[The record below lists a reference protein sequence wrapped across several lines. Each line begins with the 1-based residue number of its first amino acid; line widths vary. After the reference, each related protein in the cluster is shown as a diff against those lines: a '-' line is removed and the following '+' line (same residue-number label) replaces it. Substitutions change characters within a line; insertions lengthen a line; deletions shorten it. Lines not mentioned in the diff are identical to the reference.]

1 MGPLGPSRCPPARV
15 PLRPAPRRASVDR
28 GRAPS
33 RPRAR
38 ALDRLPGGAALHA
51 LRTAVGAASARRGR
65 GARLRGGARGDR
77 HPGAARARLLPAQPG
92 GAGRIAARALGARA
106 DRRARALRAPRHPV
120 PGRAPGRALRRGRGR
135 GPPHRGGLARGRGG
149 GLARLPRHQRAR
161 GHGRTGDGGRLAVRA
176 ARAAVRPGAGGRAAA
191 RLPRHRARLRRG
203 LRPPLGR
210 RVHGCARRARRQPG
224 HRPDRRVPPERR
236 EVHARRA
243 GRSPRAHRPG
253 RPRRRCLPP
262 AAARP
267 ALPRSAHVYRDAEGR
282 RPGRRP
288 AEPGRAE
295 IARMRRAA
303 LGLLALVAAC
313 ARHTPPPPRP
323 APPEPPRSGVTVT
336 LRWTAPVDLDL
347 YVTDPSLE
355 TVYFA
360 NPRTA
365 SGGVL
370 ERDARRAGREPG
382 EQADRA
388 RWTNPPPGR
397 YRVGVDF
404 LETCGGAAE
413 EVPYS
418 LLVEVDGVRQELT
431 GRARRAERQHLVVE
445 FSVAAPAA
453 GEMR

>member
-1 MGPLGPSRCPPARV
+1 MGPHGPPFRASAAAPP
-15 PLRPAPRRASVDR
+15 RPAPRRASVDR

-38 ALDRLPGGAALHA
+38 AVARLPGGPDLHA
-51 LRTAVGAASARRGR
+51 LGAAVGAAPARRGGR
-65 GARLRGGARGDR
+65 ARLRGGARGDR

-106 DRRARALRAPRHPV
+106 
-120 PGRAPGRALRRGRGR
+120 
-135 GPPHRGGLARGRGG
+135 
-149 GLARLPRHQRAR
+149 
-161 GHGRTGDGGRLAVRA
+161 
-176 ARAAVRPGAGGRAAA
+176 
-191 RLPRHRARLRRG
+191 
-203 LRPPLGR
+203 
-210 RVHGCARRARRQPG
+210 
-224 HRPDRRVPPERR
+224 DRRVPPERR

-267 ALPRSAHVYRDAEGR
+267 ALPRSADVYRDAEGR

-370 ERDARRAGREPG
+370 ERDARCAGREPG
-382 EQADRA
+382 EQAERA
-388 RWTNPPPGR
+388 TWRW
-397 YRVGVDF
+397 
-404 LETCGGAAE
+404 
-413 EVPYS
+413 
-418 LLVEVDGVRQELT
+418 
-431 GRARRAERQHLVVE
+431 RARRP
-445 FSVAAPAA
+445 STPTPTAA
-453 GEMR
+453 GRCRRSSRAATTCARAGPASATGRTWWTSPAQRW